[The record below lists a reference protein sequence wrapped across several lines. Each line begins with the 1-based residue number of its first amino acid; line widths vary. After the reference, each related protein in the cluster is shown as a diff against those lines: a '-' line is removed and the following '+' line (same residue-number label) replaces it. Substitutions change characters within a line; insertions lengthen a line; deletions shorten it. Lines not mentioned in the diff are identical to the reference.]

1 MCVCLC
7 VFFLPFI
14 GLYRLPHWPPSFT
27 TTSYTT
33 HPGSQRRGGAGPPPA
48 VVCSRVQHLHICTDR
63 LHAKSNLRALRRDV
77 CLFHTTYLEPVGD
90 VHAPSLSICAK
101 HSQRALLRRAIA
113 VLECV
118 TEPVLEGLGFRSPR
132 PRLSPCSRLDLR
144 APASGA
150 CLCFSRPR
158 IRSSC
163 LASLICCGGWCSVVV
178 VPPVPVVRCLSGR
191 RPPGATTRPSVSCRL
206 PITPFAASCPQPV
219 PRTVLSGEAGGESW
233 VWSLAQDL
241 CPDAISRDACSCSD
255 ILDGSGLPLQCSVAE
270 TYSAR
275 GVYLCMYAC
284 MYICAWSGRR
294 VPGKKLGRVLNSAWV
309 FFLLF
314 RFVVVCTCG

>member
-1 MCVCLC
+1 MCVCAY
-7 VFFLPFI
+7 FFFPLLASIVCPT
-14 GLYRLPHWPPSFT
+14 GPHPSLRLATRPT
-27 TTSYTT
+27 
-33 HPGSQRRGGAGPPPA
+33 RGPKGGGPPA

-144 APASGA
+144 APASSGA
-150 CLCFSRPR
+150 CLCFSSPR

-163 LASLICCGGWCSVVV
+163 LVSLICCGGWCSVVV
-178 VPPVPVVRCLSGR
+178 VPPMPVVRCLSGR

-275 GVYLCMYAC
+275 GVYVCMYAC
-284 MYICAWSGRR
+284 MYVCMHVCMYVCMCLEW
-294 VPGKKLGRVLNSAWV
+294 KKSAWEKA
-309 FFLLF
+309 
-314 RFVVVCTCG
+314 REGAQ